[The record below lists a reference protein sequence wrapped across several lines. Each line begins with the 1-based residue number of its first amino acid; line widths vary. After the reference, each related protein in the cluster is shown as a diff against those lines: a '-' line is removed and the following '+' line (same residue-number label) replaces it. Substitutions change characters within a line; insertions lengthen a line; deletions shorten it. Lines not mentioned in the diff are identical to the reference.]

1 MIKKKGGL
9 TLLPFQAWKTL
20 CVCVMEKKKR
30 KGLTSDDNPN
40 RSLATEELMTHY
52 NKGSRAISG
61 LTSLDDGS
69 GVLYSASSCDATD
82 ERTIVSSSLSL
93 SLSFSIPC
101 FFSSLSW
108 FIWRHLVYPPKPQLF
123 TLYTCSFST
132 PRFFLW
138 LVVFLEFYDFKL
150 GFVLC

>member
-1 MIKKKGGL
+1 M
-9 TLLPFQAWKTL
+9 LPFQAWKTL

-93 SLSFSIPC
+93 FRFLFPV
-101 FFSSLSW
+101 FFLL
-108 FIWRHLVYPPKPQLF
+108 FLGLYDVILF
-123 TLYTCSFST
+123 TLLNHNYLLCT
-132 PRFFLW
+132 
-138 LVVFLEFYDFKL
+138 LVVLVPLAFSCD
-150 GFVLC
+150 